1 MFKCFPEEYNST
13 CIVVIIIVKF
23 RVISSED
30 KERENKE
37 REKRLA
43 LKEEEGHM

>member
-1 MFKCFPEEYNST
+1 MFKCFQEEYNST

-30 KERENKE
+30 KERE
-37 REKRLA
+37 KRLA

>member
-30 KERENKE
+30 KERE
-37 REKRLA
+37 KRLA